1 MNHELT
7 VNALLGNV
15 KKSCQYEMKTLK

>member
-1 MNHELT
+1 MNYELT
-7 VNALLGNV
+7 VNVPLGNV

>member
-1 MNHELT
+1 MNYELT
-7 VNALLGNV
+7 VNVALGNV

>member
-1 MNHELT
+1 MKHELT
-7 VNALLGNV
+7 VNVRLGNV